1 MPYGSITAIAGVN
14 VTASHNPKEYNGYK
28 VYWEDGAQLPPH
40 HASAIAAKMDE
51 LDIFDSI
58 HLADYDE
65 AVRNGMITLIGD
77 ETDEKFLANVM
88 AQVNDPESVKKVA
101 DNFSIIFTPF
111 HGTGYKLI
119 PEALKRMGMK
129 HVVCVPEQMVI
140 DGNFP
145 TVASPNPE
153 NPEGFAIA
161 VKMAKEQNIYLHHG
175 L

>member
-1 MPYGSITAIAGVN
+1 
-14 VTASHNPKEYNGYK
+14 
-28 VYWEDGAQLPPH
+28 
-40 HASAIAAKMDE
+40 
-51 LDIFDSI
+51 
-58 HLADYDE
+58 
-65 AVRNGMITLIGD
+65 
-77 ETDEKFLANVM
+77 M

-129 HVVCVPEQMVI
+129 HVICVPEQMVI

-161 VKMAKEQNIYLHHG
+161 VKMAKEQNVSFIMGSDPDADRIGIMVRDKCGAVSYTHLG
-175 L
+175 TACC